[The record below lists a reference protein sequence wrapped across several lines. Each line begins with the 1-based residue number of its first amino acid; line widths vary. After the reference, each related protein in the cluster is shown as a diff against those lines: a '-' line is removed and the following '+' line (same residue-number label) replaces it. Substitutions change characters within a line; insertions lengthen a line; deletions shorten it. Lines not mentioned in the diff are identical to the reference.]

1 MTMTA
6 SDARRPNGDAWV
18 SDGDSPAVETLTEKV
33 VKGSTWLVGLKIGA
47 RLAGLFSTFVLAR
60 LLSPADF
67 GVVGVCLLAIAL
79 LETFSQT
86 GFESAL
92 VHKKGDIAR
101 YLDSAFLVS
110 ALRGVFLGMVLFLSA
125 PVVAAFF
132 ESPQSGELLRFLA
145 LTPVLGGLCN
155 VGMVVFQKEIHFKK
169 LFVYEMCTTIAY
181 ILFALPLA
189 YVLRNA
195 WALAWAVLASRLVT
209 LAASYLLHPFRPS
222 FRLDTSAARELFS
235 FGKWLFWTHIIL
247 YFINE
252 GQNAFVGKMLGTA
265 ALGCYAMA
273 YKIAYLP
280 VTEITFVVSRV
291 MFPAYSKIQDDPSKT
306 REVYNKTIHLLAFV
320 SIPVSGLIYALSPD
334 FITLFLGRKWVD
346 AIPVIRVYA
355 FTGFLVSIGA
365 AAGPFLYGVGK
376 PRIVTYILLLRLLL
390 TALLIYPLTLWWGLM
405 GTALSILLSTAVVE
419 PLEVL
424 IVARL
429 TRSHLGGLAKGV
441 AVPLVL
447 TVSMVWFFEVS
458 RALVAGGEPGIPLF
472 LLLSTV
478 TGLFY
483 LVTACLWDRWLGF
496 SGFSTFSG
504 LAWSYGLGQAFFWI
518 RRPWSSGRRA

>member
-1 MTMTA
+1 MTM
-6 SDARRPNGDAWV
+6 SAWNAGPAKGAAAAV
-18 SDGDSPAVETLTEKV
+18 SGPVGGETLTEKV

-47 RLAGLFSTFVLAR
+47 RVTGLASTFVLAR

-67 GVVGVCLLAIAL
+67 GVLGVCLLAVSL

-92 VHKKGDIAR
+92 VHKKGDIGR
-101 YLDSAFLVS
+101 YLDTAFLVS
-110 ALRGVFLGMVLFLSA
+110 ALRGVILGLSLFVSA
-125 PVVAAFF
+125 PLVAAFF
-132 ESPQSGELLRFLA
+132 DSPPSGELLRFLA
-145 LTPVLGGLCN
+145 LMPVLGGLCN
-155 VGMVVFQKEIHFKK
+155 VGMVVFQKELHFRK
-169 LFVYEMCTTIAY
+169 LFLYEISSTVSY
-181 ILFALPLA
+181 LLFAVPLA
-189 YVLRNA
+189 YFLRNA
-195 WALAWAVLASRLVT
+195 WALAWAVLAGRLVT
-209 LAASYLLHPFRPS
+209 LAASYVLHPYRPVFR
-222 FRLDTSAARELFS
+222 FDATAARELFS

-291 MFPAYSKIQDDPSKT
+291 MFPAYSKIQDNPAKT
-306 REVYNKTIHLLAFV
+306 REVYNKTIDLLAFV
-320 SIPVSGLIYALSPD
+320 SIPASGMIYACSPD
-334 FITLFLGRKWVD
+334 FVSLFLGQKWAD
-346 AIPVIRVYA
+346 AVPVIRLYA

-390 TALLIYPLTLWWGLM
+390 TASLIYPLTLWWGLW
-405 GTALSILLSTAVVE
+405 GTALSVLLSTAVVE

-429 TRSHLGGLAKGV
+429 TRSRLLSLGTGV
-441 AVPLVL
+441 AVPFVL
-447 TVSMVWFFEVS
+447 TVAMVCLFEVS
-458 RALVAGGEPGIPLF
+458 RFVFAGGQPGIPAF
-472 LLLSTV
+472 LLLSGMA
-478 TGLFY
+478 GLFY
-483 LVTACLWDRWLGF
+483 LLTAYLWDRWLGF
-496 SGFSTFSG
+496 AGFSSFSG
-504 LAWSYGLGQAFFWI
+504 LAWSYGLSHVHGWF
-518 RRPWSSGRRA
+518 RRTLSSEPMA